1 MAEGKAIEIEG
12 KTDEWY
18 AECGRFPQSGDSF
31 TSASGMPIKG
41 LHTRVDIA
49 PTRYWEG
56 MGFSGEYLLTPGVR
70 HTESRG
76 QQR

>member
-1 MAEGKAIEIEG
+1 MGEGKAIEIER

-18 AECGRFPQSGDSF
+18 AECGCSPQSGDSF
-31 TSASGMPIKG
+31 TTASSMPIKG
-41 LHTRVDIA
+41 LHTPVDIGPA
-49 PTRYWEG
+49 RYSED
-56 MGFSGEYLLTPGVR
+56 MGFSGEYPLTPGVH